1 MYIHATYTINQVH
14 VEYKKGENLKKTPK
28 KNPQNTAKQN
38 KQKTRMHIYLKCL
51 MSKIDCDVNTFC
63 FMTIYLCRLLKK
75 KDKRY
80 RKNVLVLK
88 PFCEPF

>member
-28 KNPQNTAKQN
+28 ENPQNTAKQN

-75 KDKRY
+75 RTKDTEK
-80 RKNVLVLK
+80 
-88 PFCEPF
+88 FF